1 MNRLFKLLAGIA
13 VLSATSPSSA
23 FAYENQLTPFA
34 LHVTVSAVGLVFAVA
49 LLVQALQL
57 RKVTLGGAI
66 AEKIHLI
73 VLAILC
79 LAASALAKWT
89 SNFVSGVTL
98 AQTELAGEMLVAL
111 AMALLAGYF
120 YSVRSAMQAY
130 IAGAKATVRTPPV
143 ASAESAVEA
152 EADSRA

>member
-1 MNRLFKLLAGIA
+1 MNRLLKLLAGVA
-13 VLSATSPSSA
+13 VFSATSPSSA
-23 FAYENQLTPFA
+23 FAYENQLTPFG

-73 VLAILC
+73 LLAVLC

-98 AQTELAGEMLVAL
+98 AQTELVGEMLVAL

-120 YSVRSAMQAY
+120 YSVRTAMQAY
-130 IAGAKATVRTPPV
+130 IAGAKATLPTEP
-143 ASAESAVEA
+143 AESTVEA
-152 EADSRA
+152 EADSRV

>member
-1 MNRLFKLLAGIA
+1 MNRLFKLLTGLV
-13 VLSATSPSSA
+13 VLGATSPSA
-23 FAYENQLTPFA
+23 ALAYENQLTPFG
-34 LHVTVSAVGLVFAVA
+34 LHITVSAVGLVFAVA

-98 AQTELAGEMLVAL
+98 EQTELAGEMLVAL

-130 IAGAKATVRTPPV
+130 IAGAKAAVHSKPATPSGPSV
-143 ASAESAVEA
+143 ES
-152 EADSRA
+152 EADARA